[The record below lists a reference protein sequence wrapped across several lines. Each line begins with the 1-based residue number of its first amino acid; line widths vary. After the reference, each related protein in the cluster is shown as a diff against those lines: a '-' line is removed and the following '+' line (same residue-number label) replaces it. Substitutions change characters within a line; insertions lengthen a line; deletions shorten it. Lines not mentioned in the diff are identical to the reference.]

1 MPPGPQ
7 SWPTNMAHRADG
19 TPLATLQNRYNK
31 WRAKVRIPKAL
42 RERYEGREF
51 MQATMNAMD
60 RPTAKAEAAAWEAG
74 LRLEWAAME
83 SEGNATRDTLRQV
96 YESGRRS
103 ALEGQFIVHADDD
116 EQTPVELG
124 INYEI
129 DKLQELDEKKG
140 LSDVDLAKLAG
151 LQDALSEHQGKRVKR
166 RRELEP
172 SFSET
177 AADYLKWWSAQ
188 HGLKESNTRQQKE
201 ATYRLFAGFFG
212 DRPLLEIRKADA
224 VGFMD
229 ALRRLDPFWGKSSRS
244 KAMGWPELIREF
256 GDHPKGL
263 SASSLNRHAQTL
275 SELWRWGEERDRCS
289 GKNPFANLRQRLKP
303 GKNQQGYRPWSSG
316 ELQAL
321 FDPPPSRQ
329 DVTEVMVVALHTGM
343 RINEIASLTLGQ
355 IREEDGVA
363 FIEVGDAKTEA
374 GNRQV
379 PIHPQIAWLSKLEGK
394 PTDRVWPTFNPEG
407 PGRKPGMDASTE
419 FSRFKIAK
427 GFRDRRKVFHSFRKN
442 VTEIMERHRVPENE
456 WAQVLGHERGFT
468 YARYSPNG
476 ITIHQKAELIAL
488 IEYPGMEFP
497 QYRT

>member
-1 MPPGPQ
+1 
-7 SWPTNMAHRADG
+7 MAHKADR
-19 TPLATLQNRYNK
+19 TPLATLQSRYNK
-31 WRAKVRIPKAL
+31 WRAKVRIPKGL
-42 RERYEGREF
+42 RERYGGREF

-60 RPTAKAEAAAWEAG
+60 KPTAKAEAAAWESG

-83 SEGNATRDTLRQV
+83 SDGNATREILRQV
-96 YESGRRS
+96 YDSGRRS
-103 ALEGQFIVHADDD
+103 ALEGKFLVHADDD
-116 EQTPVELG
+116 RSPVELG
-124 INYEI
+124 IDYEI
-129 DKLQELDEKKG
+129 DKLAELDEKRG
-140 LSDVDLAKLAG
+140 LSDVELAKLAG
-151 LQDALSEHQGKRVKR
+151 LQDGLLEHQGKRVKR

-172 SFSET
+172 CFSET

-201 ATYRLFAGFFG
+201 ATYRLFAGYFG
-212 DRPLLEIRKADA
+212 DRPILEVRRADA

-229 ALRRLDPFWGKSSRS
+229 VLRRWNPLWGKSAKS
-244 KAMGWPELIREF
+244 KKMAWPELLREF

-263 SASSLNRHAQTL
+263 SASSLNRHAQAL
-275 SELWRWGEERDRCS
+275 SELWRWGEERDRCD

-303 GKNQQGYRPWSSG
+303 GKNQLGYLPWSAE

-321 FDPPPSRQ
+321 FNPPPSRQ
-329 DVTEVMVVALHTGM
+329 DVTELMVVALHTGM
-343 RINEIASLTLGQ
+343 RINEIASLTLGH
-355 IREEDGVA
+355 IREEEGIDY
-363 FIEVGDAKTEA
+363 IEVEDAKTEA

-427 GFRDRRKVFHSFRKN
+427 GFKDRRKVFHSFRKN
-442 VTEIMERHRVPENE
+442 VTQIMERGRVPENE

-468 YARYSPNG
+468 YGKYNPEG
-476 ITIHQKAELIAL
+476 ITIQRKAELISL
-488 IEYPGMEFP
+488 ITYPNGILPKMRE
-497 QYRT
+497 QK